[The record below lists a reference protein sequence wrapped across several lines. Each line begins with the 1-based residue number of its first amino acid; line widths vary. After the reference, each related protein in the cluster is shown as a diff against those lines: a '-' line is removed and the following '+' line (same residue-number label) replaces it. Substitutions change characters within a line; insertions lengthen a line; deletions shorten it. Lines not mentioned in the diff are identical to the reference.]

1 MVQMKLIM
9 TSDGLEIAL
18 AGLGARALDLRPA
31 MDEIGAMLMTST
43 DLRFERQVDPDGT
56 PWTPNAPSTA
66 KRKAKLGRELV
77 LQMSGRLR
85 GSITRQAE
93 SNSVTVG
100 ANLVYAGIHQRG
112 GTIDR
117 AASVRQIYRKFV
129 ETKGKGGA
137 VHRELLPG
145 FVKKKQSNFE
155 TSHDVGAHSIT
166 IPARPFL
173 GINRQDR
180 EGAVEIL
187 QRFIADAP
195 GANP

>member
-1 MVQMKLIM
+1 MVQMKVTM

-18 AGLGARALDLRPA
+18 AGLGARATDLRPA

-43 DLRFERQVDPDGT
+43 DMRFERQVDPEGAA
-56 PWTPNAPSTA
+56 WTPNAPSTA
-66 KRKAKLGRELV
+66 KQKAKVGHELI

-100 ANLVYAGIHQRG
+100 TNLAYARIHQLG
-112 GTIDR
+112 GTINR
-117 AASVRQIYRKFV
+117 EASVRQIYRKFV
-129 ETKGKGGA
+129 ETKGKAG

-145 FVKKKQSNFE
+145 FVKKSQSNFE
-155 TSHDVGAHSIT
+155 TSHPVGAHGIT

-173 GINRQDR
+173 GINQQDR

-187 QRFIADAP
+187 QRFIASAP
-195 GANP
+195 GAD